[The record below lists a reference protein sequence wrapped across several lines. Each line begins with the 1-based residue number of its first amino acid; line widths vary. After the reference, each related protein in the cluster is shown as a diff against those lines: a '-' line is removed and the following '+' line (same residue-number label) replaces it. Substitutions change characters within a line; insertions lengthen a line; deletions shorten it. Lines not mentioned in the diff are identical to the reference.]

1 MNQKDIKESL
11 KAFKEKELTTTANG
25 AKVYRTTKNQ
35 VLNFFYDI
43 TSLRFAS
50 EDDIVEKFTNSM
62 FTNPPDTLKLLGYAR
77 DVRGGMGERRL
88 FRVGMKRMVEVFKE
102 RINFQN
108 LFDFIGDCGRYD
120 DYVDI
125 MHSVEDDDLY
135 KQMATPLMIQF
146 GKDVQSEHPSLLCKW
161 LPSENASSKD
171 TIEKATR
178 LRTALN
184 LSAKTYRKTLTRV
197 RKKIWVVEQSL
208 TNKDYTFDYQNVP
221 SKAMLKY
228 RNAFTR
234 NDNERYLAYINAVNS
249 GEAKMNM
256 GVTYPYEIVS
266 KYNKYGEEV
275 GWKTIVKRLQPDLE
289 AAWQSLKDMP
299 IGGDAI
305 AVLDTSGSMTASL
318 GNGTETLISDVAES
332 LAIYMA
338 EHLNDCFK
346 NKIITFSH
354 DAKFIDLTGEETLKD
369 KLNYIHTNNIVEDTN
384 IESVLNL
391 IFKTASENSL
401 PQEALPSTI
410 VIFSDMQFNMGVDNS
425 DSYHKG
431 FKRLSKRYGY
441 KLPKIVYWNVSTCYG
456 NQYPVQAD
464 EQGTILINGFSQNLF
479 EMVTSGE
486 ISPMAALHAVID
498 KPKYEKFAKNFFVK

>member
-11 KAFKEKELTTTANG
+11 KDYKDKELTTTANG
-25 AKVYRTTKNQ
+25 AKVYKTTKNE
-35 VLNFFYDI
+35 VLNFFYDV
-43 TSLRFAS
+43 SNMRNGS
-50 EDDIVEKFTNSM
+50 EDVIVERFTDSM
-62 FTNPPDTLKLLGYAR
+62 FSNPSDTLKLMGYVR

-88 FRVGMKRMVEVFKE
+88 FRVGMKRMVEVFKG
-102 RINFQN
+102 RINFEN

-120 DYVDI
+120 DYIDI
-125 MHSVEDDDLY
+125 MHSVKDDDLY

-146 GKDVQSEHPSLLCKW
+146 GKDIQPEHPSLLCKW
-161 LPSENASSKD
+161 LPSENASSKE

-178 LRTALN
+178 LRKTLN

-197 RKKIWVVEQSL
+197 RKKIWLIEQSL

-228 RNAFTR
+228 RNAFLR
-234 NDNERYLAYINAVNS
+234 NDCERYSAYIHAVNS
-249 GEAKMNM
+249 GEATMNM
-256 GVTYPYEIVS
+256 GVAYPYEIVS
-266 KYNKYGEEV
+266 KYSGYGDYTCFKKV
-275 GWKTIVKRLQPDLE
+275 IKRLQPDLE

-318 GNGTETLISDVAES
+318 GDSSRTNISDVAES

-338 EHLNDCFK
+338 ERLNDCFK
-346 NKIITFSH
+346 NKIITFSSK
-354 DAKFIDLTGEETLKD
+354 ARFIDLDGMESLKD
-369 KLNYIHTNNIVEDTN
+369 KLNHIRNESIMEDTN
-384 IESVLNL
+384 IESVLHL
-391 IFKTASENSL
+391 IFKTASENNL

-410 VIFSDMQFNMGVDNS
+410 VIFSDMQFDCGVCKHAT
-425 DSYHKG
+425 YHEG

-441 KLPKIVYWNVSTCYG
+441 KLPKIVYWNVSTSYG
-456 NQYPVQAD
+456 CQYPVQED
-464 EQGTILINGFSQNLF
+464 EHGTIIVNGFSQNLF

-486 ISPMAALHAVID
+486 INPMAALKVVIN

>member
-11 KAFKEKELTTTANG
+11 KAYKDKELTTTANG
-25 AKVYRTTKNQ
+25 AKVYKTTKSE
-35 VLNFFYDI
+35 VLNFFYDV
-43 TSLRFAS
+43 SSMRSKS
-50 EDDIVEKFTNSM
+50 EDVIVERFTNSM
-62 FTNPPDTLKLLGYAR
+62 FSNPSDTLKLMGYVR

-88 FRVGMKRMVEVFKE
+88 FRVGMKRMVEVFKN
-102 RINFQN
+102 RINFEN
-108 LFDFIGDCGRYD
+108 LFDFISDCGRYD
-120 DYVDI
+120 DYIDI
-125 MHSVEDDDLY
+125 MHSVKDDDLY

-146 GKDVQSEHPSLLCKW
+146 GKDIQSERPSLLCKW
-161 LPSENASSKD
+161 LPSENASSKE

-197 RKKIWVVEQSL
+197 RKKIWLIEQSL

-249 GEAKMNM
+249 GEATMNM
-256 GVTYPYEIVS
+256 GVAYPYEIVS
-266 KYNKYGEEV
+266 KYNQYSDWAGYASY
-275 GWKTIVKRLQPDLE
+275 IKRIQPDLE

-318 GNGTETLISDVAES
+318 GYNSRTNISDVAES

-338 EHLNDCFK
+338 ERLNDCFK
-346 NKIITFSH
+346 NKIITFSSK
-354 DAKFIDLTGEETLKD
+354 ARFIDLDGMESLKD
-369 KLNYIHTNNIVEDTN
+369 KLNHIRKNSIIEDTN
-384 IESVLNL
+384 IESVLHL
-391 IFKTASENSL
+391 IFKTASENNL

-425 DSYHKG
+425 NSYHEG
-431 FKRLSKRYGY
+431 FKQLSKRYGY
-441 KLPKIVYWNVSTCYG
+441 KLPRIVYWNVSTCYG
-456 NQYPVQAD
+456 DQYPVQED
-464 EQGTILINGFSQNLF
+464 EHGTILVNGFSQNLF

-486 ISPMAALHAVID
+486 INPMAALKVVIN

>member
-11 KAFKEKELTTTANG
+11 KAFKDKELTMTANG
-25 AKVYRTTKNQ
+25 AKVYKTTKNE
-35 VLNFFYDI
+35 VLNFFYDV
-43 TSLRFAS
+43 SSMRSAN
-50 EDDIVEKFTNSM
+50 EDVIVERFTDSM
-62 FTNPPDTLKLLGYAR
+62 FSNPSDTLKLMGYVR

-88 FRVGMKRMVEVFKE
+88 FRVGMKRMVEVFKD
-102 RINFQN
+102 RINFEN

-120 DYVDI
+120 DYIDI
-125 MHSVEDDDLY
+125 MHSVKDDDLY

-146 GKDVQSEHPSLLCKW
+146 GKDIQSEHPSLLCKW
-161 LPSENASSKD
+161 LPSENATSKE

-178 LRTALN
+178 LRNTLN

-197 RKKIWVVEQSL
+197 RKKIWLIEQSL

-228 RNAFTR
+228 RNAFLR
-234 NDNERYLAYINAVNS
+234 NDCGRYSAYINAVNS
-249 GEAKMNM
+249 GEATMNM
-256 GVTYPYEIVS
+256 SVAYPYEIVS
-266 KYNKYGEEV
+266 KYNQYAVLGR
-275 GWKTIVKRLQPDLE
+275 IQPDLE

-318 GNGTETLISDVAES
+318 GDSSRTNISDVAES

-338 EHLNDCFK
+338 ERLNDCFK
-346 NKIITFSH
+346 NKIITFSSK
-354 DAKFIDLTGEETLKD
+354 ARFIDLDGMESLKD
-369 KLNYIHTNNIVEDTN
+369 KLNHIYKHSINEGTN
-384 IESVLNL
+384 IESVLHL
-391 IFKTASENSL
+391 IFKTASENNL

-410 VIFSDMQFNMGVDNS
+410 VIFSDMQFNRGVDNS
-425 DSYHKG
+425 DSYHEG
-431 FKRLSKRYGY
+431 FRRLSKRYGY
-441 KLPKIVYWNVSTCYG
+441 KLPKIVYWNVSTYYG
-456 NQYPVQAD
+456 SQYPVQED
-464 EQGTILINGFSQNLF
+464 EHGTILVNGFSQNLF

-486 ISPMAALHAVID
+486 INPMAALKVVIN